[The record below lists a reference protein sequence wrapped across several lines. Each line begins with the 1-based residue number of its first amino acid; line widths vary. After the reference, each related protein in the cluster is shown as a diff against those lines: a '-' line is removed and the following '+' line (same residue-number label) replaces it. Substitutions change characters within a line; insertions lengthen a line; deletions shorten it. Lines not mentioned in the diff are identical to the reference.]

1 MLSNPTDK
9 RSEPQQKRTWAWGST
24 TFIHVHEAQSWQ
36 VMWTSQ
42 SIWDYAGQEEKSSLF
57 SSLDTAFRCPTPSII
72 INKMGRS
79 TSSFVWTCKKESDTR
94 SSCFLTASY
103 YKHTNNLILPQR
115 NVFNSDNCI
124 SCHLICLPWK
134 KLICWWLSK
143 SLHGLKCSEK
153 VVESKLEGLVRTR
166 AEERQPLHKLLHHS
180 PGGRIDD

>member
-1 MLSNPTDK
+1 MVFKKCIYWYKWQLSGVY
-9 RSEPQQKRTWAWGST
+9 Q
-24 TFIHVHEAQSWQ
+24 
-36 VMWTSQ
+36 
-42 SIWDYAGQEEKSSLF
+42 
-57 SSLDTAFRCPTPSII
+57 
-72 INKMGRS
+72 INYS
-79 TSSFVWTCKKESDTR
+79 
-94 SSCFLTASY
+94 
-103 YKHTNNLILPQR
+103 KHTNNLILPQR

-180 PGGRIDD
+180 PGGRIDDQLLTSAPYGFSVRCPESVASLVQKCWETLSEKNHRQCSVWNVSDRQGVKRD